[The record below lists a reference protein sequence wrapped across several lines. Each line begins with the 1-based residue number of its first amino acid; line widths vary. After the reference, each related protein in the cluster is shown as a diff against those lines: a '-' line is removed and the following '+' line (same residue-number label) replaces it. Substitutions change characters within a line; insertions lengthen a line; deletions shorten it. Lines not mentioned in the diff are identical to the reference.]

1 MNIGDKIKNAR
12 EENKLTQTQASESL
26 MVSRQTISNWEN
38 GKSLPDILSVI
49 RMSELYQISLDE
61 LLKGDKAM
69 MDKIEKDIEI
79 SKTEK
84 KIIKYAWI
92 SILVGVIILIL
103 DNAFEG
109 NPIIEFL
116 GGATPWIL
124 LALTFL
130 FWILSLN
137 LPQGRSY
144 NSQRGAHQPT
154 L

>member
-92 SILVGVIILIL
+92 SLLVGVIILIL

-137 LPQGRSY
+137 KQ
-144 NSQRGAHQPT
+144 NT
-154 L
+154 K

>member
-103 DNAFEG
+103 DNVFEG

-130 FWILSLN
+130 FLILSLN
-137 LPQGRSY
+137 KQ
-144 NSQRGAHQPT
+144 NT
-154 L
+154 K

>member
-103 DNAFEG
+103 DNVFKG

-137 LPQGRSY
+137 KQ
-144 NSQRGAHQPT
+144 NT
-154 L
+154 K

>member
-103 DNAFEG
+103 DNVFEG

-137 LPQGRSY
+137 KQ
-144 NSQRGAHQPT
+144 NT
-154 L
+154 K

>member
-26 MVSRQTISNWEN
+26 MISRQTISNWEN

-84 KIIKYAWI
+84 KIIKYARI

-103 DNAFEG
+103 DNVFEG

-137 LPQGRSY
+137 KQ
-144 NSQRGAHQPT
+144 NT
-154 L
+154 K

>member
-92 SILVGVIILIL
+92 SILVGVIILIF
-103 DNAFEG
+103 DNVFEG
-109 NPIIEFL
+109 NTIIEFFS
-116 GGATPWIL
+116 GATPWIL

-137 LPQGRSY
+137 KQ
-144 NSQRGAHQPT
+144 NT
-154 L
+154 K

>member
-1 MNIGDKIKNAR
+1 
-12 EENKLTQTQASESL
+12 
-26 MVSRQTISNWEN
+26 
-38 GKSLPDILSVI
+38 
-49 RMSELYQISLDE
+49 
-61 LLKGDKAM
+61 M

-103 DNAFEG
+103 DNVFEG

-137 LPQGRSY
+137 KQ
-144 NSQRGAHQPT
+144 NT
-154 L
+154 K

>member
-79 SKTEK
+79 SKAEK

-137 LPQGRSY
+137 KQ
-144 NSQRGAHQPT
+144 NT
-154 L
+154 K

>member
-1 MNIGDKIKNAR
+1 MELGNQIKKYR
-12 EENKLTQTQASESL
+12 SELQISQEQL
-26 MVSRQTISNWEN
+26 ADRIYVSRQTISNWEN

-137 LPQGRSY
+137 KQ
-144 NSQRGAHQPT
+144 NT
-154 L
+154 K

>member
-1 MNIGDKIKNAR
+1 
-12 EENKLTQTQASESL
+12 

-79 SKTEK
+79 SKAEK

-92 SILVGVIILIL
+92 SILAGIIILIL
-103 DNAFEG
+103 GNVFEG

-116 GGATPWIL
+116 SGATPWVL
-124 LALTFL
+124 LGLTLL

-137 LPQGRSY
+137 KQIE
-144 NSQRGAHQPT
+144 NSTADDVKKVQK
-154 L
+154 

>member
-1 MNIGDKIKNAR
+1 MNIGDKIKTAR

-49 RMSELYQISLDE
+49 RMSELYKISLDE

-69 MDKIEKDIEI
+69 IEKIEKDVEM

-92 SILVGVIILIL
+92 SIFLGAVIFALSNIL
-103 DNAFEG
+103 EG
-109 NPIIEFL
+109 NPVMEFL
-116 GGATPWIL
+116 SGAIPWIL
-124 LALTFL
+124 LGLTYL

-137 LPQGRSY
+137 KQSAKLTQ
-144 NSQRGAHQPT
+144 
-154 L
+154 

>member
-69 MDKIEKDIEI
+69 MNKIEKDIEI
-79 SKTEK
+79 SKTMK
-84 KIIKYAWI
+84 KITKYAWS
-92 SILVGVIILIL
+92 SILVGVIILTLGNI
-103 DNAFEG
+103 FEG

-116 GGATPWIL
+116 SGAAPWIL
-124 LALTFL
+124 LGLTFL
-130 FWILSLN
+130 FWIMSLN
-137 LPQGRSY
+137 KQE
-144 NSQRGAHQPT
+144 
-154 L
+154 

>member
-137 LPQGRSY
+137 KQ
-144 NSQRGAHQPT
+144 NT
-154 L
+154 K